1 MFNPLNNHYMSK
13 NNMLLGYARG
23 KVGDLVFA
31 RRLGQQ
37 TTRAYNSNPKDAKT
51 RSQVTQRV
59 KMANVIAMYRALK
72 NICNH
77 SFEGLDVGQTS
88 YSAFVRANLTGNKV
102 SLTKEA
108 ASFGACVVA
117 PYLISRGS
125 LPSIQVEGT
134 GADAVTNIAV
144 GNLAISGTTTI
155 GQFADALVANN
166 AGIEYGDQLTYVS
179 LVQQTDANS
188 GYPIVVAGIYEVTL
202 NSASTD
208 KVRDFIPEVGSSV
221 KNGFLAHGAL
231 IGRGGFTWIL
241 SRKQPNSSL
250 MVSTQRLV
258 LTSPDVY
265 DQFATADANTRA
277 ISSYGFTMEP
287 ILAPGVVGAPAG
299 PSAGGDSGGSSSG
312 GSSEVGGNPS
322 VSSIKVDEDTITA
335 ATENEFTL
343 TQGQHTLVI
352 NGSNLSSGMNV
363 TFNNIAVSISS
374 ATSTTATGTFNLD
387 AQKTISDIILKING
401 SSAFTWAAAVVNP

>member
-1 MFNPLNNHYMSK
+1 MSK

-59 KMANVIAMYRALK
+59 KVANVIAMYRALK

-88 YSAFVRANLTGNKV
+88 YSAFVKANLTGNKV

-144 GNLAISGTTTI
+144 GNLTISGTTTI

-231 IGRGGFTWIL
+231 IGRGGFAWIL
-241 SRKQPNSSL
+241 SRKPTGSSL

-299 PSAGGDSGGSSSG
+299 PSAGSGDSGGSSSG

-335 ATENEFTL
+335 ATENEFSL

-401 SSAFTWAAAVVNP
+401 STAFTWAAAVVNP

>member
-1 MFNPLNNHYMSK
+1 
-13 NNMLLGYARG
+13 MLLGYARG

-37 TTRAYNSNPKDAKT
+37 TTRAYNSRPKDAKT

-72 NICNH
+72 NICDH
-77 SFEGLDVGQTS
+77 SFESLNVGQTS
-88 YSAFVRANLTGNKV
+88 YSAFVKANLTGNKV

-144 GNLAISGTTTI
+144 GGLTISGTTTI

-188 GYPIVVAGIYEVTL
+188 GYPVVVAGIYEVTL
-202 NSASTD
+202 NSSSTD

-231 IGRGGFTWIL
+231 IGRGGFAWIL
-241 SRKQPNSSL
+241 SRKQTGSSL

-265 DQFATADANTRA
+265 DEFATADANTRA

-299 PSAGGDSGGSSSG
+299 PSAGSGSGGSSSG
-312 GSSEVGGNPS
+312 GSSSTGGNPS
-322 VSSIKVDEDTITA
+322 VSSIMVDDKTLTA
-335 ATENEFTL
+335 AVTGEFTL
-343 TQGQHTLVI
+343 QQGQHSLVI

-363 TFNNIAVSISS
+363 TFNNIAVTISS

-387 AQKTISDIILKING
+387 AQKNFLDIVLKINN
-401 SSAFTWAAAVVNP
+401 SIVFTWASNGEVDM

>member
-1 MFNPLNNHYMSK
+1 
-13 NNMLLGYARG
+13 MLLGYARG

-37 TTRAYNSNPKDAKT
+37 TTRAYNSRPKDAKT

-72 NICNH
+72 NICDH
-77 SFEGLDVGQTS
+77 SFESLNVGQTS
-88 YSAFVRANLTGNKV
+88 YSAFVKANLTGNKV

-144 GNLAISGTTTI
+144 GGLTISGTTTI

-188 GYPIVVAGIYEVTL
+188 GYPVVVAGIYEVTL
-202 NSASTD
+202 NSSSTD

-231 IGRGGFTWIL
+231 IGRGGFAWIL
-241 SRKQPNSSL
+241 SRKQTGSSL

-265 DQFATADANTRA
+265 EEFATADANTRA

-299 PSAGGDSGGSSSG
+299 PSAGSGSGGSSSG
-312 GSSEVGGNPS
+312 GSSGTGSNPS
-322 VSSIKVDEDTITA
+322 VSSIMVDDKTLTA
-335 ATENEFTL
+335 AVTGEFTL
-343 TQGQHTLVI
+343 QQGQHSLVI

-363 TFNNIAVSISS
+363 TFNNIAVTISS

-387 AQKTISDIILKING
+387 AQKNILDIVLKINN
-401 SSAFTWAAAVVNP
+401 SIVFTWASDGEINM

>member
-1 MFNPLNNHYMSK
+1 
-13 NNMLLGYARG
+13 MLLGYARG

-59 KMANVIAMYRALK
+59 KVANVIAMYRALK

-88 YSAFVRANLTGNKV
+88 YSAFVKANLTGNKV

-144 GNLAISGTTTI
+144 GNLTISGTTTI

-179 LVQQTDANS
+179 LVQQTDANT

-231 IGRGGFTWIL
+231 IGRGGFAWIL
-241 SRKQPNSSL
+241 SRKPTGSSL

-299 PSAGGDSGGSSSG
+299 PSAGSGDSGGSSSG

-335 ATENEFTL
+335 ATENEFSL

-363 TFNNIAVSISS
+363 TFNNIAVTISS

-401 SSAFTWAAAVVNP
+401 STAFSWAAAVVNP

>member
-1 MFNPLNNHYMSK
+1 MFNPLINHDMSK

-59 KMANVIAMYRALK
+59 KVANVIAMYRALK

-88 YSAFVRANLTGNKV
+88 YSAFVKANLTGNKV

-144 GNLAISGTTTI
+144 GNLTISGTTTI

-188 GYPIVVAGIYEVTL
+188 GYPVVVAGIYEVTL

-231 IGRGGFTWIL
+231 IGRGGFAWIL
-241 SRKQPNSSL
+241 SRKPTGSSL

-299 PSAGGDSGGSSSG
+299 PSAGSGSGGSSSG

-335 ATENEFTL
+335 ATENEFSL

-363 TFNNIAVSISS
+363 TFNNIAVTISS
-374 ATSTTATGTFNLD
+374 ATSTSATGTFNLD
-387 AQKTISDIILKING
+387 TQKTISDIILKING
-401 SSAFTWAAAVVNP
+401 STAFTWAAAVVNP

>member
-1 MFNPLNNHYMSK
+1 
-13 NNMLLGYARG
+13 MLLGYARG

-37 TTRAYNSNPKDAKT
+37 TTRAYNSRPKDAKT

-72 NICNH
+72 NICDH
-77 SFEGLDVGQTS
+77 SFESLNVGQTS
-88 YSAFVRANLTGNKV
+88 YSAFVKANLTGNKV

-144 GNLAISGTTTI
+144 GGLTISGTTTI

-188 GYPIVVAGIYEVTL
+188 GYPVVVAGIYEVTL
-202 NSASTD
+202 NSSSTD

-231 IGRGGFTWIL
+231 IGRGGFAWIL
-241 SRKQPNSSL
+241 SRKQTGSSL

-265 DQFATADANTRA
+265 DEFATADANTRA

-299 PSAGGDSGGSSSG
+299 PSAGSGSGGSSSG
-312 GSSEVGGNPS
+312 GSSGTGGNPS
-322 VSSIKVDEDTITA
+322 VSSIKVDDKTITA
-335 ATENEFTL
+335 AVTGEFTL
-343 TQGQHTLVI
+343 QQGQHSLVI

-363 TFNNIAVSISS
+363 TFNNIAVTISS

-387 AQKTISDIILKING
+387 AQKNILDIVLKINN
-401 SSAFTWAAAVVNP
+401 SSVFTWASDGEVNM

>member
-1 MFNPLNNHYMSK
+1 MSK

-37 TTRAYNSNPKDAKT
+37 TTRAYNSSPKDAKT

-88 YSAFVRANLTGNKV
+88 YSAFVKANLTGNKV

-134 GADAVTNIAV
+134 GADAVTNISV
-144 GNLAISGTTTI
+144 GGLTISGTTTI

-188 GYPIVVAGIYEVTL
+188 GYPVVVAGIYEVTL

-231 IGRGGFTWIL
+231 IGRGGFAWIL
-241 SRKQPNSSL
+241 SRKQPGASL

-299 PSAGGDSGGSSSG
+299 PSAGSGASGGSSSG
-312 GSSEVGGNPS
+312 GSSGTTGNIS
-322 VSSIKVDEDTITA
+322 VSSVSIDGASLTA
-335 ATENEFTL
+335 AQEDAFDLAEGSHNI
-343 TQGQHTLVI
+343 VI
-352 NGSNLSSGMNV
+352 NGSNLVSGMAV
-363 TFNNIAVSISS
+363 TLNNIEVTISS
-374 ATSTTATGTFNLD
+374 VTATKAQGTFTLPASRQLD
-387 AQKTISDIILKING
+387 RITLNING
-401 SSAFTWAAAVVNP
+401 SKVFSWIASNVNM

>member
-1 MFNPLNNHYMSK
+1 MSK

-88 YSAFVRANLTGNKV
+88 YSAFVKANLTGNKV

-144 GNLAISGTTTI
+144 GNLTISGTTTI

-188 GYPIVVAGIYEVTL
+188 GYPVVVAGIYEVTL

-231 IGRGGFTWIL
+231 IGRGGFAWIL
-241 SRKQPNSSL
+241 SRKPTGSSL

-299 PSAGGDSGGSSSG
+299 PSAGSGDSGGSSSG

-322 VSSIKVDEDTITA
+322 VSSIKVDDDTITA
-335 ATENEFTL
+335 ATENEFSL
-343 TQGQHTLVI
+343 TQGQHNLVI

-363 TFNNIAVSISS
+363 TFNNIAVTISS

-401 SSAFTWAAAVVNP
+401 STAFTWAAAVVNP

>member
-1 MFNPLNNHYMSK
+1 
-13 NNMLLGYARG
+13 MLLGYARG

-77 SFEGLDVGQTS
+77 SFEGLNAGQTS

-144 GNLAISGTTTI
+144 GNLSISGTTTI

-188 GYPIVVAGIYEVTL
+188 GYPVVVAGIYEVTL
-202 NSASTD
+202 DSASTD

-231 IGRGGFTWIL
+231 IGRGGFAWIL
-241 SRKQPNSSL
+241 SRKPTGSSL

-299 PSAGGDSGGSSSG
+299 PSAGSGSGGSGSGGSSSG
-312 GSSEVGGNPS
+312 GSSEVGSNPS
-322 VSSIKVDEDTITA
+322 VSSIKVDDNTITA
-335 ATENEFTL
+335 ATPDEFTL
-343 TQGQHTLVI
+343 EQGQHTLVI

-363 TFNNIAVSISS
+363 TFNNIAVTISS
-374 ATSTTATGTFNLD
+374 ASSTTATGTFNTD
-387 AQKTISDIILKING
+387 AQKTIKDINLKING
-401 SSAFTWAAAVVNP
+401 SSVFTWAAEVNM

>member
-1 MFNPLNNHYMSK
+1 
-13 NNMLLGYARG
+13 MLLGYARG

-37 TTRAYNSNPKDAKT
+37 TTRAYNSRPKDAKT

-72 NICNH
+72 NICDH
-77 SFEGLDVGQTS
+77 SFESLNVGQTS
-88 YSAFVRANLTGNKV
+88 YSAFVKANLTGNKV

-144 GNLAISGTTTI
+144 GGLTISGTTTI

-188 GYPIVVAGIYEVTL
+188 GYPVVVAGIYEVTL
-202 NSASTD
+202 NSSSTD

-231 IGRGGFTWIL
+231 IGRGGFAWIL
-241 SRKQPNSSL
+241 SRKQTGSSL

-265 DQFATADANTRA
+265 DEFATADANTRA

-299 PSAGGDSGGSSSG
+299 PSAGSGSGGSSSG
-312 GSSEVGGNPS
+312 GSSGTGGNPS
-322 VSSIKVDEDTITA
+322 VSSIKVDDKTITA
-335 ATENEFTL
+335 AVTGEFTL
-343 TQGQHTLVI
+343 QQGQHSLVI

-363 TFNNIAVSISS
+363 TLNNIAVTISS

-387 AQKTISDIILKING
+387 AQKNFLDIVLKINN
-401 SSAFTWAAAVVNP
+401 SIVFTWASNGEVDM

>member
-1 MFNPLNNHYMSK
+1 MSK

-37 TTRAYNSNPKDAKT
+37 TTRAYNSSPKDAKT

-88 YSAFVRANLTGNKV
+88 YSAFVKANLTGNKV

-144 GNLAISGTTTI
+144 GSLTISATTTI
-155 GQFADALVANN
+155 GQLADALVANN

-179 LVQQTDANS
+179 CVQQTDANT

-202 NSASTD
+202 NSSSTD
-208 KVRDFIPEVGSSV
+208 KVRDYIPEVGSAV

-231 IGRGGFTWIL
+231 IGRGGFAWIL
-241 SRKQPNSSL
+241 SRKQTGSSL

-287 ILAPGVVGAPAG
+287 ILAPGVTGAPAG
-299 PSAGGDSGGSSSG
+299 PAAGSGSGSSSG
-312 GSSEVGGNPS
+312 GSSTTGGNPS
-322 VSSIKVDEDTITA
+322 VSSIKVDNNTITA
-335 ATENEFTL
+335 ATESGFTL
-343 TQGQHTLVI
+343 TQGQHTIII

-363 TFNNIAVSISS
+363 TFNNMAVSISS
-374 ATSTTATGTFNLD
+374 ATPTTATGTFNVD
-387 AQKTISDIILKING
+387 AQKTVSAVNLKING
-401 SSAFTWAAAVVNP
+401 SSVFTWAANGGEVDM

>member
-1 MFNPLNNHYMSK
+1 
-13 NNMLLGYARG
+13 MLLGYARG

-37 TTRAYNSNPKDAKT
+37 TTRAYNSRPKDAKT

-72 NICNH
+72 NICDH
-77 SFEGLDVGQTS
+77 SFESLNVGQTS
-88 YSAFVRANLTGNKV
+88 YSAFVKANLTGNKV

-144 GNLAISGTTTI
+144 GGLTISGTTTI

-188 GYPIVVAGIYEVTL
+188 GYPVVVAGIYEVTL
-202 NSASTD
+202 NSSSTD

-231 IGRGGFTWIL
+231 IGRGGFAWIL
-241 SRKQPNSSL
+241 SRKQTGSSL

-265 DQFATADANTRA
+265 DEFATADANTRA

-299 PSAGGDSGGSSSG
+299 PSAGSGSGGSSSG
-312 GSSEVGGNPS
+312 GSSGTGGNPS
-322 VSSIKVDEDTITA
+322 VSSIKVDEKTITA
-335 ATENEFTL
+335 AVTGEFTL
-343 TQGQHTLVI
+343 QQGQHSLVI

-363 TFNNIAVSISS
+363 TFNNIAVTISS

-387 AQKTISDIILKING
+387 AQKNILDIVLKINN
-401 SSAFTWAAAVVNP
+401 SSVFTWTSDGEVNM

>member
-1 MFNPLNNHYMSK
+1 
-13 NNMLLGYARG
+13 MLLGYARG

-59 KMANVIAMYRALK
+59 KMANVIAMYRAMK

-77 SFEGLDVGQTS
+77 SFEGLSVGQTS
-88 YSAFVRANLTGNKV
+88 YSAFVKANLTGNKV

-144 GNLAISGTTTI
+144 GNLSISGTTTI

-208 KVRDFIPEVGSSV
+208 KLRDFIPEVGSSV

-231 IGRGGFTWIL
+231 IGRGGFAWIL
-241 SRKQPNSSL
+241 SRKQTGSSL

-299 PSAGGDSGGSSSG
+299 PSAGSGDSGGSSSG
-312 GSSEVGGNPS
+312 GSSDVGGNPS

-335 ATENEFTL
+335 ASENEFSL

-363 TFNNIAVSISS
+363 TFNNIAVTISS

-387 AQKTISDIILKING
+387 AQKTISDILLKING
-401 SSAFTWAAAVVNP
+401 STAFTWAAAVVNP

>member
-1 MFNPLNNHYMSK
+1 
-13 NNMLLGYARG
+13 MLLGYARG

-37 TTRAYNSNPKDAKT
+37 TTRAYNSSPKDAKT

-77 SFEGLDVGQTS
+77 SFEGLNVGQTS
-88 YSAFVRANLTGNKV
+88 YSAFVKANLTGNKV

-144 GNLAISGTTTI
+144 GNLTISGTTTI

-231 IGRGGFTWIL
+231 IGRGGFAWIL
-241 SRKQPNSSL
+241 SRKQTGSSL

-299 PSAGGDSGGSSSG
+299 PSAGSGDSGGSSSG

-322 VSSIKVDEDTITA
+322 VSSLELDGDTITA

-343 TQGQHTLVI
+343 SQGQHTIVI

-363 TFNNIAVSISS
+363 TFNNIAITISS
-374 ATSTTATGTFNLD
+374 ATSTTATGTFNTD
-387 AQKTISDIILKING
+387 ARKTISDIILKING
-401 SSAFTWAAAVVNP
+401 STAFTWAAAVVNP

>member
-1 MFNPLNNHYMSK
+1 
-13 NNMLLGYARG
+13 MLLGYARG

-37 TTRAYNSNPKDAKT
+37 TTRAYNSRPKDAKT

-72 NICNH
+72 NICDH
-77 SFEGLDVGQTS
+77 SFESLNVGQTS
-88 YSAFVRANLTGNKV
+88 YSAFVKANLTGNKV

-144 GNLAISGTTTI
+144 GGLTISGTTTI

-188 GYPIVVAGIYEVTL
+188 GYPVVVAGIYEVTL
-202 NSASTD
+202 NSSSTD

-231 IGRGGFTWIL
+231 IGRGGFAWIL
-241 SRKQPNSSL
+241 SRKQTGSSL

-265 DQFATADANTRA
+265 EEFATADANTRA

-299 PSAGGDSGGSSSG
+299 PSAGSGSGGSSSG
-312 GSSEVGGNPS
+312 GSSGTGSNPS
-322 VSSIKVDEDTITA
+322 VSSIKVDEKTITA
-335 ATENEFTL
+335 AVTGEFTL
-343 TQGQHTLVI
+343 QQGQHSLVI

-363 TFNNIAVSISS
+363 TLNNIAVTISS

-387 AQKTISDIILKING
+387 AQKNFLDIVLKINN
-401 SSAFTWAAAVVNP
+401 SIVFTWASNGEVDM

>member
-1 MFNPLNNHYMSK
+1 
-13 NNMLLGYARG
+13 MLLGYARG

-37 TTRAYNSNPKDAKT
+37 TTRAYNSSPKDAKT

-88 YSAFVRANLTGNKV
+88 YSAFVKANLTGNKV

-144 GNLAISGTTTI
+144 GNLTISGTTTI

-231 IGRGGFTWIL
+231 IGRGGFAWIL
-241 SRKQPNSSL
+241 SRKQTGSSL

-299 PSAGGDSGGSSSG
+299 PSAGSGDSGGSSSG

-335 ATENEFTL
+335 ATENEFSL

-363 TFNNIAVSISS
+363 TFNNIAVTISS

-401 SSAFTWAAAVVNP
+401 STAFTWAAAVVNP

>member
-1 MFNPLNNHYMSK
+1 
-13 NNMLLGYARG
+13 MLLGYARG

-37 TTRAYNSNPKDAKT
+37 TTRAYNSSPKDAKT

-88 YSAFVRANLTGNKV
+88 YSAFVKANLTGNKV

-144 GNLAISGTTTI
+144 GNLTISGTTTI

-231 IGRGGFTWIL
+231 IGRGGFAWIL
-241 SRKQPNSSL
+241 SRKQTGSSL

-299 PSAGGDSGGSSSG
+299 PSAGSGDSGGSSSG

-335 ATENEFTL
+335 ATENEFSL

-363 TFNNIAVSISS
+363 TFNNIVVTISS

-401 SSAFTWAAAVVNP
+401 STAFTWAAAVVNP

>member
-1 MFNPLNNHYMSK
+1 
-13 NNMLLGYARG
+13 MLLGYARG

-37 TTRAYNSNPKDAKT
+37 TTRAYNSRPKDAKT

-72 NICNH
+72 NICDH
-77 SFEGLDVGQTS
+77 SFESLNVGQTS
-88 YSAFVRANLTGNKV
+88 YSAFVKANLTGNKV

-144 GNLAISGTTTI
+144 GGLTISGTTTI

-188 GYPIVVAGIYEVTL
+188 GYPVVVAGIYEVTL
-202 NSASTD
+202 NSSSTD

-231 IGRGGFTWIL
+231 IGRGGFAWIL
-241 SRKQPNSSL
+241 SRKQTGSSL

-265 DQFATADANTRA
+265 DEFATADANTRA

-299 PSAGGDSGGSSSG
+299 PSAGSGSGGSSSG
-312 GSSEVGGNPS
+312 GSSGTGGNPS
-322 VSSIKVDEDTITA
+322 VSSIKVDDKTITA
-335 ATENEFTL
+335 AVTGEFTL
-343 TQGQHTLVI
+343 QQGQHSLVI

-363 TFNNIAVSISS
+363 TFNNIAVTISS

-387 AQKTISDIILKING
+387 AQKNILDIVLKINN
-401 SSAFTWAAAVVNP
+401 SSVFTWTSDGEVNM

>member
-1 MFNPLNNHYMSK
+1 MSK

-59 KMANVIAMYRALK
+59 KVANVIAMYRALK

-88 YSAFVRANLTGNKV
+88 YSAFVKANLTGNKV

-144 GNLAISGTTTI
+144 GNLTISGTTTI

-188 GYPIVVAGIYEVTL
+188 GYPVVVAGIYEVTL

-231 IGRGGFTWIL
+231 IGRGGFAWIL
-241 SRKQPNSSL
+241 SRKPTGSSL

-299 PSAGGDSGGSSSG
+299 PSAGSGSGGSSSG

-322 VSSIKVDEDTITA
+322 VSSNKVDEDTITA
-335 ATENEFTL
+335 ATENEFSL

-363 TFNNIAVSISS
+363 TFNNIAVTISS
-374 ATSTTATGTFNLD
+374 ATSTSATGTFNLD
-387 AQKTISDIILKING
+387 TQKTISDIILKING
-401 SSAFTWAAAVVNP
+401 STAFTWAAAVVNP

>member
-1 MFNPLNNHYMSK
+1 MSK

-37 TTRAYNSNPKDAKT
+37 TTRAYNSSPKDAKT

-72 NICNH
+72 SICNH

-88 YSAFVRANLTGNKV
+88 YSAFVKANLTGNKV

-144 GNLAISGTTTI
+144 GNLTISGTTTI

-208 KVRDFIPEVGSSV
+208 KIRDFIPEVGSSV

-231 IGRGGFTWIL
+231 IGRGGFAWIL
-241 SRKQPNSSL
+241 SRKQAGSSL

-258 LTSPDVY
+258 LTSLDVY

-322 VSSIKVDEDTITA
+322 VSSIEVDDDTITA
-335 ATENEFTL
+335 ATENEFSL

-363 TFNNIAVSISS
+363 TFNNIAVAISS
-374 ATSTTATGTFNLD
+374 ASSTTATGTFNID

-401 SSAFTWAAAVVNP
+401 STAFTWAAAVVNP

>member
-1 MFNPLNNHYMSK
+1 
-13 NNMLLGYARG
+13 MLLGYARG

-77 SFEGLDVGQTS
+77 SFEGLAVGQTS
-88 YSAFVRANLTGNKV
+88 YSAFVKANLTGNKV

-144 GNLAISGTTTI
+144 GNLSISGTTTI

-231 IGRGGFTWIL
+231 IGRGGFAWIL
-241 SRKQPNSSL
+241 SRKPTGSSL

-299 PSAGGDSGGSSSG
+299 PSAGSGDSGGSSSG

-322 VSSIKVDEDTITA
+322 VSSIKIDEDTITA
-335 ATENEFTL
+335 AVEEEFTL

-363 TFNNIAVSISS
+363 TFNNIAVTISS

-401 SSAFTWAAAVVNP
+401 STAFTWAAAVVNP

>member
-1 MFNPLNNHYMSK
+1 
-13 NNMLLGYARG
+13 MLLGYARG

-37 TTRAYNSNPKDAKT
+37 TTRAYNSSPKDAKT

-59 KMANVIAMYRALK
+59 KVANVIAMYRALK

-88 YSAFVRANLTGNKV
+88 YSAFVKANLTGNKV

-134 GADAVTNIAV
+134 GADAVTNISV
-144 GNLAISGTTTI
+144 GNLTISGTTTI

-231 IGRGGFTWIL
+231 IGRGGFAWIL
-241 SRKQPNSSL
+241 SRKPTGSSL

-335 ATENEFTL
+335 ATENEFSL

-352 NGSNLSSGMNV
+352 NGSNLSSGINV
-363 TFNNIAVSISS
+363 TFNNIAVTISS

-401 SSAFTWAAAVVNP
+401 STAFTWAAAVVNP

>member
-1 MFNPLNNHYMSK
+1 
-13 NNMLLGYARG
+13 MLLGYARG

-37 TTRAYNSNPKDAKT
+37 TTRAYNSSPKDAKT

-77 SFEGLDVGQTS
+77 SFEGLNVGQTS
-88 YSAFVRANLTGNKV
+88 YSAFVKANLTGNKV

-144 GNLAISGTTTI
+144 GNLSISGTTTI

-231 IGRGGFTWIL
+231 IGRGGFAWIL
-241 SRKQPNSSL
+241 SRKQPGSSL

-299 PSAGGDSGGSSSG
+299 PSAGSGDSGGSSSG
-312 GSSEVGGNPS
+312 GSSDVGGNPS
-322 VSSIKVDEDTITA
+322 VSSIVVDEDTITA
-335 ATENEFTL
+335 ATEEEFSL

-363 TFNNIAVSISS
+363 TFNNIAVTISS

-401 SSAFTWAAAVVNP
+401 STAFTWAAAVVNP

>member
-1 MFNPLNNHYMSK
+1 
-13 NNMLLGYARG
+13 MLLGYARG

-37 TTRAYNSNPKDAKT
+37 TTRAYNSRPKDAKT

-72 NICNH
+72 NICDH
-77 SFEGLDVGQTS
+77 SFESLNVGQTS
-88 YSAFVRANLTGNKV
+88 YSAFVKANLTGNKV

-144 GNLAISGTTTI
+144 GGLTISGTTTI

-188 GYPIVVAGIYEVTL
+188 GYPVVVAGIYEVTL
-202 NSASTD
+202 NSSSTD

-231 IGRGGFTWIL
+231 IGRGGFAWIL
-241 SRKQPNSSL
+241 SRKQTGSSL

-265 DQFATADANTRA
+265 EEFATADANTRA

-299 PSAGGDSGGSSSG
+299 PSAGSGSGCSSSG
-312 GSSEVGGNPS
+312 GSSGTGSNPS
-322 VSSIKVDEDTITA
+322 VSSIKVDDKTITA
-335 ATENEFTL
+335 AVTGEFTL
-343 TQGQHTLVI
+343 QQGQHSLVI

-363 TFNNIAVSISS
+363 TLNNIAVTISS

-387 AQKTISDIILKING
+387 AQKNFLDIVLKINN
-401 SSAFTWAAAVVNP
+401 SIVFTWASNGEVDM

>member
-1 MFNPLNNHYMSK
+1 
-13 NNMLLGYARG
+13 MLLGYARG

-77 SFEGLDVGQTS
+77 SFEGLNVGQTS
-88 YSAFVRANLTGNKV
+88 YSAFVKANLTGNKV

-144 GNLAISGTTTI
+144 GNLTISGTTTI

-231 IGRGGFTWIL
+231 IGRGGFAWIL
-241 SRKQPNSSL
+241 SRKPTGSSL

-335 ATENEFTL
+335 ATENEFSL

-363 TFNNIAVSISS
+363 TFNNIAVNISS

-401 SSAFTWAAAVVNP
+401 STAFTWAAAVVNP

>member
-1 MFNPLNNHYMSK
+1 MSK

-37 TTRAYNSNPKDAKT
+37 TTRAYNSSPKDAKT

-88 YSAFVRANLTGNKV
+88 YSAFVKANLTGNKV

-125 LPSIQVEGT
+125 LPSVQVEGT
-134 GADAVTNIAV
+134 GADAVTNISV

-208 KVRDFIPEVGSSV
+208 KIRDFIPEVGSSV

-231 IGRGGFTWIL
+231 IGRGGFAWIL
-241 SRKQPNSSL
+241 SRKQPGASL

-299 PSAGGDSGGSSSG
+299 PSAGSGDSGGSSSG

-322 VSSIKVDEDTITA
+322 VSSIKVDDNTITA
-335 ATENEFTL
+335 AVEEEFSL

-363 TFNNIAVSISS
+363 TFNNIAVTISS

-401 SSAFTWAAAVVNP
+401 STAFTWAAAVVTP

>member
-1 MFNPLNNHYMSK
+1 
-13 NNMLLGYARG
+13 MLLGYARG

-37 TTRAYNSNPKDAKT
+37 TTRAYNSSPKDAKT

-88 YSAFVRANLTGNKV
+88 YSAFVKANLTGNKV

-144 GNLAISGTTTI
+144 GNLTISGTTTI

-208 KVRDFIPEVGSSV
+208 KIRDYIPEVGSSV

-231 IGRGGFTWIL
+231 IGRGGFAWIL
-241 SRKQPNSSL
+241 SRKQTGSSL

-277 ISSYGFTMEP
+277 INSYGFTMEP

-299 PSAGGDSGGSSSG
+299 PSAGGGSGDSGSGGSSSG
-312 GSSEVGGNPS
+312 GSSEVGSNPS
-322 VSSIKVDEDTITA
+322 VSSIKVDDDTITA
-335 ATENEFTL
+335 ATENEFSL

-363 TFNNIAVSISS
+363 TFNNIAVTISS

-387 AQKTISDIILKING
+387 AQKTVSDIILKING
-401 SSAFTWAAAVVNP
+401 STAFTWAAAVVNP